1 MLLPLITRFYQL
13 LAYYLSQTSN
23 KLNNVFESFS
33 IVSYVFESVFVLSLR
48 FRLVILDIIYE
59 YLMLRIEE
67 HRLKI
72 YVRLLFLLSVVSFV
86 DTFLLFSVVSS
97 YSLSGLS

>member
-1 MLLPLITRFYQL
+1 MLLPLITRFYRL
-13 LAYYLSQTSN
+13 FAYYLSQTSN

-48 FRLVILDIIYE
+48 FRLVIRIIYE

-72 YVRLLFLLSVVSFV
+72 YVRPLFLLSVVSFV
-86 DTFLLFSVVSS
+86 DTFLLFSIVSGAATP
-97 YSLSGLS
+97 YQG

>member
-86 DTFLLFSVVSS
+86 DTFFLFSVVSS

>member
-13 LAYYLSQTSN
+13 FAYYLSQTSN
-23 KLNNVFESFS
+23 KLNNVFEPFS

-48 FRLVILDIIYE
+48 FRLVIRIIYE

-67 HRLKI
+67 YRLKI
-72 YVRLLFLLSVVSFV
+72 YVRPLFLLSVVSFV
-86 DTFLLFSVVSS
+86 DTFLLFSIVSGAATP
-97 YSLSGLS
+97 YQG